1 MKGPLAGITVIDFT
15 RVLAG
20 PLASMTLADMG
31 ADVIKI
37 EEPEGGDLYRTSGS
51 IHINGEAVNFLSTN
65 RNKKSV
71 TLDVTKAEGYRILE
85 QLVASADVFL
95 ENFRPG
101 VTDKLRIDYERLR
114 VLNPRLIYGSIT
126 GFGSSGPFRNRAAVD
141 PVIQAESGIM
151 SLTGDQGG
159 SPVRIGTAV
168 GDIYGAMLAAQGIGF
183 ALYAREKTGL
193 GQKVELSL
201 LDASLFGLIP
211 REGEYLATG
220 TVFPR
225 MGSGHPQFVPFQNF
239 ATSDGFVFVAA
250 FHDALYRK
258 LCTALGRADLATH
271 PDYLDN
277 TGRSRNRVALLAELE
292 PIFATRTSAQWV
304 ALLEPSGMPIGRVN
318 DLADVFE
325 HPQVKHNGMVV
336 EMDHPVAGKIRLL
349 NNPLRFSEDPVQL
362 HSPPPLLGQHTGE
375 VLARLGYAEGDLEEL
390 RRQGVI

>member
-71 TLDVTKAEGYRILE
+71 TLDVTKPEGYRILE

-271 PDYLDN
+271 ADYLDN

-390 RRQGVI
+390 HRQGVI

>member
-1 MKGPLAGITVIDFT
+1 MRVLDFT
-15 RVLAG
+15 RVLSG
-20 PLASMTLADMG
+20 PHAARMLRDMG

>member
-71 TLDVTKAEGYRILE
+71 TLDVTKPEGYRILE

-292 PIFATRTSAQWV
+292 PIFTTRTSAQWV

-375 VLARLGYAEGDLEEL
+375 VLARLGYAEGDLEAL

>member
-71 TLDVTKAEGYRILE
+71 TLDVTKPEGYRILE

-271 PDYLDN
+271 ADYLDN